1 MVVIVGRSNWMYGI
15 WVDRAWDVTLAAGVA
30 AVLCVGRMVA
40 ALHLTYHEKLNV
52 LRTKF
57 IPAALHGIEAF
68 FLSQSCYP
76 RLRAAFVRAFW
87 YREMPMAP
95 HWYGSWYAGWQNRRR
110 RKSRRTRTRL
120 CGRPCRRFHN
130 RLLK

>member
-1 MVVIVGRSNWMYGI
+1 MVVIVGRSNWMHVI

-68 FLSQSCYP
+68 LLSQSCYT
-76 RLRAAFVRAFW
+76 RLRVFCPYFLVSGDANGSTLVRFLVCW
-87 YREMPMAP
+87 MA
-95 HWYGSWYAGWQNRRR
+95 
-110 RKSRRTRTRL
+110 K
-120 CGRPCRRFHN
+120 
-130 RLLK
+130 